1 MSRRSNAK
9 NPGDERERLTASI
22 RGRARSLGFGLFGV
36 TPAEPLPGS
45 DFYARWVALGYAG
58 EMEYLRRNREK
69 RADPRLLVPG
79 AVSVICVGMNY
90 YPGPQEETAAGGPD
104 SPGLRG
110 RISAYARGDDYHELV
125 KKRLAELWRFIEE
138 EAGRPVRG
146 RWYVDTAPVLER
158 ELAQRAGLGWWGK
171 NTCLINK
178 RQGSWFFLGEIITDL
193 ELQFDEPA
201 VDHCGTCTRCLDAC
215 PTDAFPEPYVLDSR
229 RCISYL
235 TIELRTAIPG
245 TLRPGIG
252 DWLFGCDVCQEV
264 CPWNRKA
271 APARETAFASRPGLE
286 QPDLAELMKL
296 DAAGFN
302 RLFRNSPVKRPKR
315 AGFLRNVAVALGNS
329 GRPEA
334 VGVLIPALKNEEPL
348 VRGHAAWALGRLG
361 GPEAEGALRDAMG
374 EEEDAGV
381 REEISD
387 ALNRCRGPRQEK
399 E

>member
-1 MSRRSNAK
+1 MNRRPTTESS
-9 NPGDERERLTASI
+9 GDELAKLTASI
-22 RGRARSLGFGLFGV
+22 RGHGRSLGFGLFGV

-58 EMEYLRRNREK
+58 EMEYLERNLQK
-69 RADPRLLVPG
+69 RGDPRLLVPG
-79 AVSVICVGMNY
+79 AASVICVGMDY
-90 YPGPQEETAAGGPD
+90 HPGPQETAPAGRDD
-104 SPGLRG
+104 SPRLGG
-110 RISAYARGDDYHELV
+110 QISAYARGDDYHEVV
-125 KKRLAELWRFIEE
+125 KERLAELWRFIEE

-178 RQGSWFFLGEIITDL
+178 RRGSWFFLGEIVTDL
-193 ELQFDEPA
+193 ELQYDEPA

-235 TIELRTAIPG
+235 TIELRTSIPAA
-245 TLRPGIG
+245 LRPGMG

-271 APARETAFASRPGLE
+271 ATAGETAFTPRPGLE
-286 QPDLAELMKL
+286 RPDLEELMKL
-296 DAAGFN
+296 DAEGFN

-334 VGVLIPALKNEEPL
+334 VGVLIPALKHEEPL
-348 VRGHAAWALGRLG
+348 VRGHVAWALGRLR
-361 GPEAEGALRDAMG
+361 GPEAESALQDSLA

-381 REEISD
+381 REELAE
-387 ALNRCRGPRQEK
+387 ALSSCRDPRQQE
-399 E
+399 